1 MTTTTTTYTLKTR
14 YGIEQAFDSV
24 RAAKQW
30 MCNRGEALVWE
41 RYEDCNGVFFAG
53 FAYGDDHSNDP
64 IAIIR

>member
-1 MTTTTTTYTLKTR
+1 MTNSSTTTYTLSTR
-14 YGIEQAFDSV
+14 YGIEETFSTLV
-24 RAAKQW
+24 GAKQW

-53 FAYGDDHSNDP
+53 FAYGDDSNDP